1 LLSHPHV
8 EAPLL
13 NTATTGK
20 PLRHRRF
27 HRGYAVMLATF
38 VVIGLG
44 NGATQYSFGFF
55 ISPLEQEFGWTRTQ
69 INGALAFSF
78 TMGLMAPIS
87 GRAVDRIGARWVMT
101 ISLLVVGVSIALRPL
116 MTELWHWYALH
127 ALLFGGFV
135 GAIVLPA
142 GKLLGLWFRTSY
154 GKMVGITYMG
164 ANFGGLVIAPIANLL
179 IQNTSWQTTSYILG
193 GACIVWTPVAYLLSR
208 DPAPHELPESEQPQH
223 SESGPS
229 AHRVL
234 PGMEASAA
242 FKTWA
247 FYAALIGMTAAGLT
261 YLGVLSQVFPHLIN
275 EGVSVNQA
283 AVVISAIGLF
293 GMAGKLLFGYLG
305 DRVPVRYLAMVGLFL
320 EGIAVVALIYA
331 ANAILLW
338 AFVVLYGL
346 SFGGF
351 GMLFAV
357 IIRNTFGIRAFG
369 TIFGVVNLISMV
381 AAVGAP
387 LLAGYS
393 FDATGSY
400 QTAFVVIA
408 VTFAVGGMIIFTAR
422 PPKQMREQAA

>member
-1 LLSHPHV
+1 M
-8 EAPLL
+8 
-13 NTATTGK
+13 NTAATGK
-20 PLRHRRF
+20 PLRPRRF
-27 HRGYAVMLATF
+27 HRGHAVVLATF
-38 VVIGLG
+38 VLIGLG

-87 GRAVDRIGARWVMT
+87 GRAIDRIGARWVMT
-101 ISLLVVGVSIALRPL
+101 VSLLVVGISIALRPL

-127 ALLFGGFV
+127 ALLFGAFV

-142 GKLLGLWFRTSY
+142 GKLLGLWFRSSY

-164 ANFGGLVIAPIANLL
+164 ANFGGLIIAPIANVL

-193 GACIVWTPVAYLLSR
+193 GACILWTPVAFLLTK
-208 DPAPHELPESEQPQH
+208 DPAPGELPEDEQIQDSEGGAPKRR
-223 SESGPS
+223 
-229 AHRVL
+229 AL
-234 PGMEASAA
+234 PGMDASAA

-261 YLGVLSQVFPHLIN
+261 YLGVLSQIFPHLTN
-275 EGVSVNQA
+275 EGVSINQA
-283 AVVISAIGLF
+283 AFVISAVGLF
-293 GMAGKLLFGYLG
+293 GMGGKLLFGYLG
-305 DRVPVRYLAMVGLFL
+305 DRVPVRYLALIGLLL
-320 EGIAVVALIYA
+320 ESIAVIALMYA
-331 ANAILLW
+331 ANPVFMWI
-338 AFVVLYGL
+338 FVVLYGL

-381 AAVGAP
+381 TAIGAP

-400 QTAFVVIA
+400 QTAFVV
-408 VTFAVGGMIIFTAR
+408 FAVIFAIGGMIIFTAR
-422 PPKQMREQAA
+422 PPKQMREQTP

>member
-1 LLSHPHV
+1 M
-8 EAPLL
+8 
-13 NTATTGK
+13 NTAATGK
-20 PLRHRRF
+20 PLRPRRF
-27 HRGYAVMLATF
+27 HRGYAVVLATF

-101 ISLLVVGVSIALRPL
+101 VSLLVVGVSIALRPL

-142 GKLLGLWFRTSY
+142 GKLLGLWFKFSY

-164 ANFGGLVIAPIANLL
+164 ANFGGLIMAPASNAL
-179 IQNTSWQTTSYILG
+179 IQATSWQTTSYVLG
-193 GACIVWTPVAYLLSR
+193 GACLVWTPIAYLLSR
-208 DPAPHELPESEQPQH
+208 DPAPHELPENERPRH
-223 SESGPS
+223 TENEPS
-229 AHRVL
+229 ARQEL
-234 PGMEASAA
+234 PGMDASSA

-247 FYAALIGMTAAGLT
+247 FYAALIGMTAAGMT
-261 YLGVLSQVFPHLIN
+261 YLGVLSQIFPHLTN
-275 EGVSVNQA
+275 EGVSVNRAAQMVA
-283 AVVISAIGLF
+283 AVGFF

-305 DRVPVRYLAMVGLFL
+305 DRVEVRYLALIGLLL
-320 EGIAVVALIYA
+320 ESIAVIALIYA
-331 ANAILLW
+331 ANAVFMW

-369 TIFGVVNLISMV
+369 TIFGVVNMVSMI
-381 AAVGAP
+381 AAVVAP
-387 LLAGYS
+387 LLAGWS

-400 QTAFVVIA
+400 KTAFVILA
-408 VTFAVGGMIIFTAR
+408 LIFGVGGLFIFTAR
-422 PPKQMREQAA
+422 PPKQMREQAS

>member
-1 LLSHPHV
+1 M
-8 EAPLL
+8 

-20 PLRHRRF
+20 PLLHRRF
-27 HRGYAVMLATF
+27 HRGYAVVLSAF
-38 VVIGLG
+38 VVIALG

-55 ISPLEQEFGWTRTQ
+55 ISPLEEEFGWTRTQ

-87 GRAVDRIGARWVMT
+87 GRAVDHIGARWVMT

-164 ANFGGLVIAPIANLL
+164 ANFGGLVIAPIANVL
-179 IQNTSWQTTSYILG
+179 IQSTSWQTTSYVLG
-193 GACIVWTPVAYLLSR
+193 GACILWTPVAYLLSK
-208 DPAPHELPESEQPQH
+208 DPAPHELPESEQIQD
-223 SESGPS
+223 SKGGPS
-229 AHRVL
+229 MPRAL
-234 PGMEASAA
+234 PGMDAGAA

-247 FYAALIGMTAAGLT
+247 FFAALIGMTAAGLT
-261 YLGVLSQVFPHLIN
+261 YLGVLSQVFPHLTN

-283 AVVISAIGLF
+283 ALVISAIGLF
-293 GMAGKLLFGYLG
+293 GMAGKLIFGYFG
-305 DRVPVRYLAMVGLFL
+305 DRVPVRYLALVGLLL
-320 EGIAVVALIYA
+320 EGVSVIALIYA
-331 ANAILLW
+331 ANAFFMW

-351 GMLFAV
+351 GMLFSV

-381 AAVGAP
+381 SAIGAP

-393 FDATGSY
+393 FDETGSY
-400 QTAFVVIA
+400 QTAFVV
-408 VTFAVGGMIIFTAR
+408 FAVIFAIGGLVIATAR
-422 PPKQMREQAA
+422 PPKQMREQA